1 MNTSR
6 DIEKLF
12 DHFGGNA
19 GDYQEIGRENEART
33 ARTRWPLLATL
44 DFAQP
49 TIPEIAPRRDAQM
62 NPSRSHAAEPDA
74 ERAES
79 SAAAAAPTPILRGRQ
94 QLFTRP
100 HRRTIP
106 PVKAPE
112 AESLSAL
119 RFSVLG
125 ESASSES
132 ATMPDA
138 AIAPATNVPPVHAPV
153 AAKPVANDG
162 SASTQAATAT
172 FGSSFLARR
181 ASAQPAPAPVP
192 SVPAARAAEPAP
204 ATAAAPQSILGKL
217 FKPQTQTAASA
228 PAGSLDAMFE
238 RLRHASPQ
246 GADSTNTQ
254 ASAARASRL
263 SRS

>member
-19 GDYQEIGRENEART
+19 GEYQEIGRENEARS

-49 TIPEIAPRRDAQM
+49 AIPEIAPRREAQL
-62 NPSRSHAAEPDA
+62 NTARPVSTDTPAGNADK
-74 ERAES
+74 
-79 SAAAAAPTPILRGRQ
+79 PTPIHRGKQ

-106 PVKAPE
+106 AVNPPA

-119 RFSVLG
+119 RFSAMG
-125 ESASSES
+125 DSASSEGGTIPDSPDS
-132 ATMPDA
+132 AA
-138 AIAPATNVPPVHAPV
+138 ARVTPVQAPV
-153 AAKPVANDG
+153 AAVERKPEPARPVA
-162 SASTQAATAT
+162 A
-172 FGSSFLARR
+172 FGSTFLARR
-181 ASAQPAPAPVP
+181 PLAKPAAPAPHPHPHPAPAA
-192 SVPAARAAEPAP
+192 S
-204 ATAAAPQSILGKL
+204 QSILGKL
-217 FKPQTQTAASA
+217 FKPQAQHAASA
-228 PAGSLDAMFE
+228 PADSLHAIFE
-238 RLRHASPQ
+238 RLRHADHH
-246 GADSTNTQ
+246 ADEPTNPH
-254 ASAARASRL
+254 AARAGRL

>member
-19 GDYQEIGRENEART
+19 GDYQEIGRENEARS

-49 TIPEIAPRRDAQM
+49 TIPEIAPRRDVRASFARDLAGETT
-62 NPSRSHAAEPDA
+62 PEPAEK
-74 ERAES
+74 
-79 SAAAAAPTPILRGRQ
+79 PTPIHRGRP

-106 PVKAPE
+106 AVSAPA

-119 RFSVLG
+119 RFSALDN
-125 ESASSES
+125 S
-132 ATMPDA
+132 ATMESGTIPASTVDA
-138 AIAPATNVPPVHAPV
+138 ATVADVPAPPPVQAVAPE
-153 AAKPVANDG
+153 PVRTA
-162 SASTQAATAT
+162 AT

-181 ASAQPAPAPVP
+181 APAQAVNDTPRPQP
-192 SVPAARAAEPAP
+192 AAEP
-204 ATAAAPQSILGKL
+204 APQSILGKL
-217 FKPQTQTAASA
+217 FKPQAAQPASA
-228 PAGSLDAMFE
+228 PANPLQSMFD
-238 RLRHASPQ
+238 RLRHADAPASASANEP
-246 GADSTNTQ
+246 TTTQ
-254 ASAARASRL
+254 ASAGHAVRASRL
-263 SRS
+263 PRS

>member
-19 GDYQEIGRENEART
+19 GDYQEIGRENEAKT

-49 TIPEIAPRRDAQM
+49 AIPEIAPRRDAQ
-62 NPSRSHAAEPDA
+62 PTAARARPDEA
-74 ERAES
+74 PIES
-79 SAAAAAPTPILRGRQ
+79 ADTPTDKPTPIHRGRP
-94 QLFTRP
+94 QLFTRA

-106 PVKAPE
+106 PVNPPA

-125 ESASSES
+125 EAASNETGTIPDSPPAAKSSA
-132 ATMPDA
+132 PPVQ
-138 AIAPATNVPPVHAPV
+138 APAPVEPEPAR
-153 AAKPVANDG
+153 AA
-162 SASTQAATAT
+162 AT
-172 FGSSFLARR
+172 FGSNFLSRR
-181 ASAQPAPAPVP
+181 APAPAAPVA
-192 SVPAARAAEPAP
+192 SVTERTP
-204 ATAAAPQSILGKL
+204 AAPQSILGKL
-217 FKPQTQTAASA
+217 FEPQTPDVPSASTR
-228 PAGSLDAMFE
+228 AGSLDAVFE
-238 RLRHASPQ
+238 RLRHARAPR
-246 GADSTNTQ
+246 DESTNTQ
-254 ASAARASRL
+254 GSTVPARASRL

>member
-19 GDYQEIGRENEART
+19 GDYQEIGREKEATT

-49 TIPEIAPRRDAQM
+49 AIPEIAPRHDVQP
-62 NPSRSHAAEPDA
+62 NAARARPD
-74 ERAES
+74 E
-79 SAAAAAPTPILRGRQ
+79 AAAPPAAHHADKPTPIHRGRQ
-94 QLFTRP
+94 PLFTRP

-106 PVKAPE
+106 AVNPPA

-125 ESASSES
+125 ESAPAQTETIPDS
-132 ATMPDA
+132 ATVSKTNA
-138 AIAPATNVPPVHAPV
+138 APVHTMVPPVESNATELARPAASFGTDFAARRTPAQVAPV
-153 AAKPVANDG
+153 TAA
-162 SASTQAATAT
+162 
-172 FGSSFLARR
+172 
-181 ASAQPAPAPVP
+181 AP
-192 SVPAARAAEPAP
+192 
-204 ATAAAPQSILGKL
+204 AAPQSILGKL
-217 FKPQTQTAASA
+217 FKPQTQSAPSASA
-228 PAGSLDAMFE
+228 NSLDAMFE
-238 RLRHASPQ
+238 RLRHARPQ
-246 GADSTNTQ
+246 GDESTNTQ
-254 ASAARASRL
+254 ARASRL

>member
-19 GDYQEIGRENEART
+19 GDYQEIGRENEAKT

-49 TIPEIAPRRDAQM
+49 AIPEIAPRRDVQL
-62 NPSRSHAAEPDA
+62 NAARPRPDA
-74 ERAES
+74 ASGEPAEK
-79 SAAAAAPTPILRGRQ
+79 PTPIHRGKQ
-94 QLFTRP
+94 PLFTRP

-106 PVKAPE
+106 PVNPPA

-119 RFSVLG
+119 RFSAPG
-125 ESASSES
+125 ESASNETGTIADS
-132 ATMPDA
+132 AATPA
-138 AIAPATNVPPVHAPV
+138 ASVPPVESKPV
-153 AAKPVANDG
+153 AAETSPA
-162 SASTQAATAT
+162 ASAT

-181 ASAQPAPAPVP
+181 APAQVAPVT
-192 SVPAARAAEPAP
+192 PAAPTPRAPEPAS
-204 ATAAAPQSILGKL
+204 ATQQSILGKL
-217 FKPQTQTAASA
+217 FRQPAQTVPSA
-228 PAGSLDAMFE
+228 PAGSLDAVFE
-238 RLRHASPQ
+238 RLRHARPQ
-246 GADSTNTQ
+246 GDESTNKH
-254 ASAARASRL
+254 AGAGHAGHASRL

>member
-19 GDYQEIGRENEART
+19 GDYQEIGRENEAKT

-49 TIPEIAPRRDAQM
+49 TIPEIAPRRDVQTNAL
-62 NPSRSHAAEPDA
+62 RSHAAEPDTEA
-74 ERAES
+74 
-79 SAAAAAPTPILRGRQ
+79 SAAATPTPILRGRQ

-106 PVKAPE
+106 PVKAPA

-125 ESASSES
+125 ESASNETGATPDS
-132 ATMPDA
+132 AA
-138 AIAPATNVPPVHAPV
+138 APVTGIPPVQAPV
-153 AAKPVANDG
+153 ESKPVANN
-162 SASTQAATAT
+162 ANAVRQAAPQPERGAST

-181 ASAQPAPAPVP
+181 APAQAVPPV
-192 SVPAARAAEPAP
+192 SEPAP
-204 ATAAAPQSILGKL
+204 AASQSILGKL

-228 PAGSLDAMFE
+228 PAGSLDAMFD
-238 RLRHASPQ
+238 RLRHASPHA
-246 GADSTNTQ
+246 GESSNTQ
-254 ASAARASRL
+254 ASADRASRL
-263 SRS
+263 PRS

>member
-19 GDYQEIGRENEART
+19 GDYQEIGRENEAKT

-49 TIPEIAPRRDAQM
+49 AIPEIAPRRDVQLNAARPRPEQ
-62 NPSRSHAAEPDA
+62 PSDEAAEK
-74 ERAES
+74 
-79 SAAAAAPTPILRGRQ
+79 PTPIHRGKQ
-94 QLFTRP
+94 PLFTRA

-106 PVKAPE
+106 PVKPPA

-119 RFSVLG
+119 RFSTPG
-125 ESASSES
+125 ETASTETGTIPDSAF
-132 ATMPDA
+132 
-138 AIAPATNVPPVHAPV
+138 APV
-153 AAKPVANDG
+153 ASVPPAVAPVAPVAPVESKPVANDAG
-162 SASTQAATAT
+162 AGHAERPRASAT

-181 ASAQPAPAPVP
+181 TPAEAAPVTRATEP
-192 SVPAARAAEPAP
+192 VPAAQP
-204 ATAAAPQSILGKL
+204 SILGKL
-217 FKPQTQTAASA
+217 FKPQAQQAPNA

-238 RLRHASPQ
+238 RLRHARAP
-246 GADSTNTQ
+246 AEESTNTH
-254 ASAARASRL
+254 AARASRL

>member
-19 GDYQEIGRENEART
+19 GNYQEIGRENEATT

-49 TIPEIAPRRDAQM
+49 AIPEIAPRRDAQL
-62 NPSRSHAAEPDA
+62 NASRARSSETPDEPADK
-74 ERAES
+74 
-79 SAAAAAPTPILRGRQ
+79 PTPIHRGKQ
-94 QLFTRP
+94 PLFTRP

-106 PVKAPE
+106 AVNPPA
-112 AESLSAL
+112 AASLSAL

-125 ESASSES
+125 EAASNETGTT
-132 ATMPDA
+132 ADP
-138 AIAPATNVPPVHAPV
+138 APAPAAP
-153 AAKPVANDG
+153 AESKPVANAVG
-162 SASTQAATAT
+162 TQAPAT
-172 FGSSFLARR
+172 FGSNFLARR
-181 ASAQPAPAPVP
+181 TPAQAVPIPPAVKTPRTP
-192 SVPAARAAEPAP
+192 EPAP
-204 ATAAAPQSILGKL
+204 AAPQSILGKL
-217 FKPQTQTAASA
+217 FKQPVQNVPGA

-238 RLRHASPQ
+238 RLRHARSQ
-246 GADSTNTQ
+246 DDESTNTQ
-254 ASAARASRL
+254 AGAGHAAHASRH

>member
-19 GDYQEIGRENEART
+19 GDYQEIGRENEAKS

-49 TIPEIAPRRDAQM
+49 AIPEIAPRRDIQKSAI
-62 NPSRSHAAEPDA
+62 NAAGSEPDA
-74 ERAES
+74 E
-79 SAAAAAPTPILRGRQ
+79 AAGRPTPIHRGRP

-106 PVKAPE
+106 PVDAP
-112 AESLSAL
+112 AAQSLSAL
-119 RFSVLG
+119 RFSAHAEEAGVTEG
-125 ESASSES
+125 EA
-132 ATMPDA
+132 DA
-138 AIAPATNVPPVHAPV
+138 PTAAGIPPVQAAAPVQAPAPAPV
-153 AAKPVANDG
+153 ETPAPAEVRPAA
-162 SASTQAATAT
+162 AT

-181 ASAQPAPAPVP
+181 APAAAAPVEPARVQPAPQP
-192 SVPAARAAEPAP
+192 E
-204 ATAAAPQSILGKL
+204 PQSTILGKL
-217 FKPQTQTAASA
+217 FKPQTQPAPSA
-228 PAGSLDAMFE
+228 PSNSLQSMFD
-238 RLRHASPQ
+238 RLRQ
-246 GADSTNTQ
+246 GAEPTNAQ
-254 ASAARASRL
+254 SAAHRTNRL

>member
-49 TIPEIAPRRDAQM
+49 AIPEIAPRRDVQLNATRPHPDEPSAQ
-62 NPSRSHAAEPDA
+62 PADK
-74 ERAES
+74 
-79 SAAAAAPTPILRGRQ
+79 PTPIHRGRQ
-94 QLFTRP
+94 PLFTRP

-106 PVKAPE
+106 AVNPPA

-125 ESASSES
+125 EAASTETGTIPDSASVPKAS
-132 ATMPDA
+132 
-138 AIAPATNVPPVHAPV
+138 VPPVHTPVAPV
-153 AAKPVANDG
+153 ESKPVAND
-162 SASTQAATAT
+162 ASTAAAQASRPAAT
-172 FGSSFLARR
+172 FGSSLLARR
-181 ASAQPAPAPVP
+181 APAHVPPMTPAPPAPAPA
-192 SVPAARAAEPAP
+192 PAAQ
-204 ATAAAPQSILGKL
+204 QSILGKL
-217 FKPQTQTAASA
+217 FKPQAQHAPSASA
-228 PAGSLDAMFE
+228 NSLDAMFE
-238 RLRHASPQ
+238 RLRHARPQ
-246 GADSTNTQ
+246 ADEPTNTP
-254 ASAARASRL
+254 ARASRL

>member
-19 GDYQEIGRENEART
+19 GEYQEIGRENEAKT

-49 TIPEIAPRRDAQM
+49 AIPEIAPRRDAQL
-62 NPSRSHAAEPDA
+62 NTGRTHPNEPSIEPADK
-74 ERAES
+74 
-79 SAAAAAPTPILRGRQ
+79 PTPIHRGKQ

-106 PVKAPE
+106 PVTPPA

-125 ESASSES
+125 ESASKETGTIPDS
-132 ATMPDA
+132 ASASAVD
-138 AIAPATNVPPVHAPV
+138 VPPVQPSAEKDAGTGHAETPR
-153 AAKPVANDG
+153 P
-162 SASTQAATAT
+162 AATS
-172 FGSSFLARR
+172 GSGFLARR
-181 ASAQPAPAPVP
+181 APVQVPPAAPAP
-192 SVPAARAAEPAP
+192 RAPEPAP
-204 ATAAAPQSILGKL
+204 AEPHSILGKL
-217 FKPQTQTAASA
+217 FRPQAQHAPSA
-228 PAGSLDAMFE
+228 PADSLGAMFE
-238 RLRHASPQ
+238 RLRHANEP
-246 GADSTNTQ
+246 TNTQ
-254 ASAARASRL
+254 ASAGLAARASRL
-263 SRS
+263 PRS